1 MLLNATITLPE
12 GCVKACRSCRH
23 RQWTE
28 EASLT
33 QKQDFLQKTL
43 APWADRLEPVRS
55 PASDRRWGYR
65 EKVKLSARCYDGRW
79 EFGMEPVGDFVP
91 LPDCPVQS
99 KRVNAAFAL
108 LKPHLPEMALR
119 YIVQNGSLITLVIK
133 DRTLPP
139 TDWIS
144 EELTSGLSA
153 LGIEGLHANL
163 HPASGRIL
171 FAEKGWRCLWGKSR
185 VQDSRG
191 LWHGPGSFSQL
202 ISELHEDSLR
212 EAECFLD
219 PKQDDAVV
227 DLYSGIGASLRRWKR
242 AIGVE
247 FDGGAVAC
255 AQLNAPNATLLRGPC
270 GQRLPQVR
278 SWLSAA
284 NPSAI
289 QCYVNPP
296 RTGLEPEV
304 LDWLIQESSL
314 QRIAYLSCSAGTLGR
329 DLVALEASG
338 FAVERLVP
346 FDFFPQTHHVEVLAN
361 IRRKHHA

>member
-1 MLLNATITLPE
+1 MLLNATIPLPQ

-28 EASLT
+28 EASHT
-33 QKQDFLQKTL
+33 QKMEFLQKTL
-43 APWADRLEPVRS
+43 APWVDRLSPIQG

-99 KRVNAAFAL
+99 QRVNEAFAL
-108 LKPHLPEMALR
+108 LKPHLPGMALR
-119 YIVQNGSLITLVIK
+119 YIVQNGSLITLIIK
-133 DRTLPP
+133 DKALPP
-139 TDWIS
+139 THWITDS
-144 EELTSGLSA
+144 LTQGLRA

-171 FAEKGWRCLWGKSR
+171 FAEKGWRCLWGKAR

-202 ISELHEDSLR
+202 IPELHEDSLVH
-212 EAECFLD
+212 ADQFLA
-219 PKQDDAVV
+219 PTERDAVV

-247 FDGGAVAC
+247 FDGEAVAC
-255 AQLNAPNATLLRGPC
+255 AQLNAPHAQILRGPC
-270 GQRLPQVR
+270 NQRLPQVR
-278 SWLSAA
+278 NWLSEQK
-284 NPSAI
+284 PSAI
-289 QCYVNPP
+289 QTYINPP
-296 RTGLEPEV
+296 RSGLEPGV
-304 LDWLIQESSL
+304 LNWLANEPAVD
-314 QRIAYLSCSAGTLGR
+314 RIAYLSCSAGTLGR
-329 DLVALEASG
+329 DLAVLEAAG
-338 FAVERLVP
+338 YQVERLLP
-346 FDFFPQTHHVEVLAN
+346 FDFFPQTHHVEVLAQ
-361 IRRKHHA
+361 IRRKEHA